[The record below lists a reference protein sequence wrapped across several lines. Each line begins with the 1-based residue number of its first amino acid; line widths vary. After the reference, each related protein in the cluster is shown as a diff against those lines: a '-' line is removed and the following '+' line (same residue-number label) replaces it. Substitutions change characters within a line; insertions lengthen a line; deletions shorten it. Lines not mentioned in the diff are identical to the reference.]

1 MKSLGRYWYQLS
13 KTLRVHQV
21 FVIVVAVLLVLLAV
35 FIRINELGSM
45 PLDQAHLQQESDK
58 IKPVKFNQEAIEQIK
73 ALNESNVSDP
83 GTQLPANRQNPFNE

>member
-1 MKSLGRYWYQLS
+1 MKSLGRYWYQLG

-45 PLDQAHLQQESDK
+45 PLDQTYLQQEIDK

-83 GTQLPANRQNPFNE
+83 GTRLPANRQNPFNE